1 MITNKKSII
10 DRSPII
16 LDSAARKQVL
26 FNETVTP
33 NSLSSRE
40 KHVGVRECCTRADA
54 LRATFASTRELFSL
68 N

>member
-26 FNETVTP
+26 FKQEVP
-33 NSLSSRE
+33 
-40 KHVGVRECCTRADA
+40 V
-54 LRATFASTRELFSL
+54 
-68 N
+68 